1 VRRVL
6 LFVGL
11 VFAALP
17 VGSALANVTIGR
29 TGTGVFC
36 NAGGGVASADTTYVV
51 PPGGGAIVSFS
62 FQSDSTNTGQQL
74 DFLVLRPTG
83 GSNYTVVGKTGL
95 VTLAGTGLETFP
107 AAIVV
112 NGGDI
117 LGFWGNSG
125 LNNCILSAST
135 GGKIDGGFPSD
146 PTVGATISIGAGPF
160 TSEDLNESATL
171 VTAAPTA
178 QISSPADNQ
187 TFNLNQSAQT
197 TFSCTEAS
205 GGPGIQSCGDSTGTS
220 GTTGTLHGT
229 LDTSTAGAHT
239 YTVTATS
246 KDGLTGTATINYT
259 VANAPSVS
267 ITSPANGATYA
278 KGQVVD
284 SSFTCTE
291 GAGGPG
297 IASCLD
303 QNGHPSGTAI
313 DTSTPGSH
321 TFKAAATSGDGQSR
335 SATVTYT
342 VVQPAPSVSIATPAN
357 GATYAKGQVVDS
369 SFTCTEGAGGPGI
382 ASCLDQN
389 GHPSG
394 TAIDTSTSGS
404 HTFKATATSGDG
416 QSRSATVTYTVVQ
429 PRPRISVFKLDPRSF
444 KASKG
449 TTLNLTLSAAA
460 TVKAVI
466 YRSGHEV
473 RGKCQPTAKTGKKC
487 TIKLKTLKFTGV
499 SGPNHFKIKSKGM
512 KPGRY
517 TLVLTASNPSG
528 TSGKQELAFKITP

>member
-313 DTSTPGSH
+313 DTST
-321 TFKAAATSGDGQSR
+321 
-335 SATVTYT
+335 
-342 VVQPAPSVSIATPAN
+342 
-357 GATYAKGQVVDS
+357 
-369 SFTCTEGAGGPGI
+369 
-382 ASCLDQN
+382 
-389 GHPSG
+389 
-394 TAIDTSTSGS
+394 SGS